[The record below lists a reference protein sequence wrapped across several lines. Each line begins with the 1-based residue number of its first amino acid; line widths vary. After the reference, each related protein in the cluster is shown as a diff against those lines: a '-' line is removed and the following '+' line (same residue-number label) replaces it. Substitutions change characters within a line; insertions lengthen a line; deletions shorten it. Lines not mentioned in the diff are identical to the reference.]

1 MAILD
6 EAGRAATLARIQEIY
21 ETASSP
27 AEANAQIVRE
37 ANQAFGDNAAAAIA
51 EVTDFNE
58 ADLRTMA
65 QGAGVQFAGA
75 PAPVEQPVQD
85 NAARVGGVL
94 VDDILAGT
102 EQLIR
107 GVPGTPS
114 DLQFVREMDRLGI
127 SPEQYAEATGQPDMA
142 ANFRQR
148 YDVAKAQLPSYDV
161 PALDFSGIEL
171 TGDPEED
178 RKILANAIMS
188 GSLSLAQRPFEFFP
202 EERVVPFTEQEQAGR
217 ARTLA
222 LSQQGVGT
230 PEVERALEVA
240 RDVAGYT
247 PGLLRDVDL
256 TPYQSQYQQGVTD
269 IALRELDRQR
279 QMRQQDIAD
288 QAIRAGAFGGAR
300 QGVVESE
307 LERTYAQQA
316 GDIATRGAQAGF
328 ESAQRGALADLAAQ
342 RAAPAMQLQGASAL
356 SQGANQ
362 LREMG
367 YSDAEIATA
376 LGQTERALAQ
386 TQQDV
391 DYRTFLEAQA
401 FPAQQLSYLA
411 APFGGMGGQ
420 LPQQAQYDEPSFIQ
434 STLGGLGALGQTYGL
449 LTGNTVFGG
458 QGSLFGGQGSLFGN
472 PFG

>member
-1 MAILD
+1 MATVTDDEIRNYFATIPANTSDEEIVATMEQFDVSPSDIGRALNATPEVTQQFEQRYR
-6 EAGRAATLARIQEIY
+6 EAGGMESL
-21 ETASSP
+21 P
-27 AEANAQIVRE
+27 A
-37 ANQAFGDNAAAAIA
+37 
-51 EVTDFNE
+51 
-58 ADLRTMA
+58 
-65 QGAGVQFAGA
+65 GAGDLTRRDVMSATQ
-75 PAPVEQPVQD
+75 
-85 NAARVGGVL
+85 
-94 VDDILAGT
+94 
-102 EQLIR
+102 QLEASI
-107 GVPGTPS
+107 PGTPS
-114 DLQFVREMDRLGI
+114 DLQYVREIDRLGLT
-127 SPEQYAEATGQPDMA
+127 PEQYAAAINQPGMA
-142 ANFRQR
+142 EEFRRR
-148 YDVAKAQLPSYDV
+148 YDVAKTQLPSYDV

-171 TGDPEED
+171 TGDPEQD

-188 GSLSLAQRPFEFFP
+188 GSLSLTQRPFEFYP
-202 EERVVPFTEQEQAGR
+202 EERVVPFTEQEEAGR

-316 GDIATRGAQAGF
+316 GDIATRGAQAGLEF
-328 ESAQRGALADLAAQ
+328 AQRGALADLAAQ
-342 RAAPAMQLQGASAL
+342 RAAPGVQLQGAAAL

-362 LREMG
+362 LRQMG
-367 YSDAEIATA
+367 YSDAEIATT

-386 TQQDV
+386 SQQDV
-391 DYRTFLEAQA
+391 DYRTFLESQA

-420 LPQQAQYDEPSFIQ
+420 LPQQPQFDEPSFIQ